1 MWKEVLKRFESHA
14 PVSVMARVALE
25 HALPASWIDEVFQAS
40 RQRQYPR
47 ELLFSSV
54 VELMMLV
61 SLGLRPSLHA
71 AAKKMGQLPV
81 TLAALY
87 DKVKRTE
94 PQVLRALVQGSA
106 ARLAPVVAAAGSQPS
121 LQGWQLRILDGNH
134 LPASEKRLAPLRSHR
149 GAAMPGH
156 TLVVYDPDNALVTD
170 ILACEDAHE
179 SERTGAA
186 TLLQQSQQ
194 GQVWIADRHFCTR
207 TLLQGWHERQACFI
221 VREHARH
228 PKLGHSGPWSEAM
241 PTETGQVREQ
251 AIALAATQKTVAA
264 PPPWRRI
271 EIQLHTPTESGD
283 QTMALWSNL
292 PAHIDAGTIAQLYRK
307 RWRIEGLFGRLE
319 SVLHSEIRT
328 LGHPRAALLGFAAA
342 VLAFNVLALLK
353 RCVEQAHSESAPA
366 LDVSTYHLGVHVASD
381 YQGMLIALPAEVW
394 QPWAEAP
401 AGDIAQYLLRLAGS
415 ISPRSVATAKRG
427 PKKEKPGG
435 YVAGAVAR
443 KQLSTARVLKQAAGG
458 RP

>member
-1 MWKEVLKRFESHA
+1 MWKEVLERFESHA
-14 PVSVMARVALE
+14 PVSVMTRVALE
-25 HALPASWIDEVFQAS
+25 HALPACWVDEVFQTS

-71 AAKKMGQLPV
+71 AAKKMAQLPV

-106 ARLAPVVAAAGSQPS
+106 ARLEPVVAAVGSQPS

-134 LPASEKRLAPLRSHR
+134 LPASDKRLAPLRSHR

-156 TLVVYDPDNALVTD
+156 TLVVYDPDSALVTD

-179 SERTGAA
+179 SERVGAA
-186 TLLQQSQQ
+186 TLLQQAQQ

-207 TLLQGWHERQACFI
+207 TLLQGWQQRQAGFI
-221 VREHARH
+221 
-228 PKLGHSGPWSEAM
+228 
-241 PTETGQVREQ
+241 VREQ
-251 AIALAATQKTVAA
+251 AIELAATQETVLA
-264 PPPWRRI
+264 PPSWRRI
-271 EIQLHTPTESGD
+271 EIQLQAPTEAGD
-283 QTMALWSNL
+283 QSIALWSNL
-292 PAHIDAGTIAQLYRK
+292 PASIDAATIAQLYRK

-353 RCVEQAHSESAPA
+353 RCVEQAHCERAPG

-381 YQGMLIALPAEVW
+381 YQGMLIALPSEVW
-394 QPWAEAP
+394 QSWCEASGAEV
-401 AGDIAQYLLRLAGS
+401 AQHLLRLAGTVN
-415 ISPRSVATAKRG
+415 PRSVATAKRG

-435 YVAGAVAR
+435 YVAGAGAR
-443 KQLSTARVLKQAAGG
+443 KQLSTARVLKQAAGT

>member
-1 MWKEVLKRFESHA
+1 MWKEVLERFESHA

-25 HALPASWIDEVFQAS
+25 HALPASWVDEVFQAN
-40 RQRQYPR
+40 RHRQYPR

-71 AAKKMGQLPV
+71 AARKMAQLPV

-94 PQVLRALVQGSA
+94 PQLLRALVQGSA
-106 ARLAPVVAAAGSQPS
+106 ARLEPVVAAAGSQSS

-134 LPASEKRLAPLRSHR
+134 LPASDKRLAPLRSHR

-156 TLVVYDPDNALVTD
+156 TLVVYDPDSALVTD

-179 SERTGAA
+179 SERVGAA

-207 TLLQGWHERQACFI
+207 TLLQGWHERQAGFI
-221 VREHARH
+221 VREHAKH
-228 PKLGHSGPWSEAM
+228 PKLGQTGSWSEAV

-251 AIALAATQKTVAA
+251 AIELAATKDAVADPA
-264 PPPWRRI
+264 LWRRI
-271 EIQLHTPTESGD
+271 EIQLHTPTESGE
-283 QTMALWSNL
+283 QRIALWSNL
-292 PAHIDAGTIAQLYRK
+292 PASIDASTIAQLYRK

-319 SVLHSEIRT
+319 SVLRSEIRT

-353 RCVEQAHSESAPA
+353 RCVEHAHCESAPD

-381 YQGMLIALPAEVW
+381 YQGMLIALPLEVW
-394 QPWAEAP
+394 QPWSEVP
-401 AGDIAQYLLRLAGS
+401 AGEVAQYLLRLAGN
-415 ISPRSVATAKRG
+415 ISARSVATAKRG
-427 PKKEKPGG
+427 PKKDKPGG

-443 KQLSTARVLKQAAGG
+443 KQVSTARVLRQAAVT

>member
-1 MWKEVLKRFESHA
+1 MWKEVLERFESHA
-14 PVSVMARVALE
+14 PVSVMTRAALE
-25 HALPASWIDEVFQAS
+25 HALPASWVDEVFQTS

-71 AAKKMGQLPV
+71 AAKKMAQLPV

-106 ARLAPVVAAAGSQPS
+106 ARLEPVVAAVGSQPS

-134 LPASEKRLAPLRSHR
+134 LPASDKRLAPLRSHR

-156 TLVVYDPDNALVTD
+156 TLVVYDPDSALVTD

-179 SERTGAA
+179 SERVGAA
-186 TLLQQSQQ
+186 TLLQQAQQ

-207 TLLQGWHERQACFI
+207 TLLQGWQQRQAGFI

-228 PKLGHSGPWSEAM
+228 PKLDKTGPWSQAV

-251 AIALAATQKTVAA
+251 AIELAATQETVVA
-264 PPPWRRI
+264 PPSWRRI
-271 EIQLHTPTESGD
+271 EIQLQVPTEAGD
-283 QTMALWSNL
+283 QSIALWSNL
-292 PAHIDAGTIAQLYRK
+292 PASIDAATIAQLYRK

-353 RCVEQAHSESAPA
+353 RCVEQAHCERAPG
-366 LDVSTYHLGVHVASD
+366 LDVSSYHLGVHVASD
-381 YQGMLIALPAEVW
+381 YQGMLIALPSEVW
-394 QPWAEAP
+394 QPWCEAS
-401 AGDIAQYLLRLAGS
+401 GEEVAQHLLRLAGKVN
-415 ISPRSVATAKRG
+415 PRSVATAKRG

-443 KQLSTARVLKQAAGG
+443 KQLSTARVLKQAAGTT
-458 RP
+458 P

>member
-1 MWKEVLKRFESHA
+1 MWKEVLERFESHA

-25 HALPASWIDEVFQAS
+25 HALPAHWVDEVFQAN

-71 AAKKMGQLPV
+71 AAKKMEQLPV

-87 DKVKRTE
+87 DKVNRTE
-94 PQVLRALVQGSA
+94 PQVLRALVQASA
-106 ARLAPVVAAAGSQPS
+106 KRLEPVVAAVASAPS
-121 LQGWQLRILDGNH
+121 LQGWQVRILDGNH
-134 LPASEKRLAPLRSHR
+134 LPASDKRLAPLRSHR

-156 TLVVYDPDNALVTD
+156 TLVVYDPDSTLVTD
-170 ILACEDAHE
+170 ILGCEDAHQ

-186 TLLQQSQQ
+186 TLLERAQQ

-207 TLLQGWHERQACFI
+207 TLLQGWQQRQASFI
-221 VREHARH
+221 VREHAKH
-228 PKLGHSGPWSEAM
+228 PKLGRIGPWSETE
-241 PTETGQVREQ
+241 PIETGQVREQ
-251 AIALAATQKTVAA
+251 AIELAAPKEAQPAA
-264 PPPWRRI
+264 QPWRRI
-271 EIQLHTPTESGD
+271 EIQLQAPTESGE
-283 QTMALWSNL
+283 QSIALWSNL
-292 PAHIDAGTIAQLYRK
+292 PAQIDAATIAQLYRK

-319 SVLHSEIRT
+319 SVLHSEIKT

-353 RCVEQAHSESAPA
+353 RCVEQAHCEQAPD
-366 LDVSTYHLGVHVASD
+366 LDVSTYHLAVHVASD
-381 YQGMLIALPAEVW
+381 YQGMLIALPSEVW
-394 QPWAEAP
+394 QPWSEAS
-401 AGDIAQYLLRLAGS
+401 AGDVVQYLVRLAAS
-415 ISPRSVATAKRG
+415 VSPRSVATTKRG
-427 PKKEKPGG
+427 PKKAKPAG

-443 KQLSTARVLKQAAGG
+443 KQLSTARVLKQAAGK

>member
-1 MWKEVLKRFESHA
+1 MWKEVLERFEHQA

-25 HALPASWIDEVFQAS
+25 QALPPQWIDEVFEAN
-40 RQRQYPR
+40 RQRQYSR
-47 ELLFSSV
+47 ELLMSTV
-54 VELMMLV
+54 LELMMLV

-71 AAKKMGQLPV
+71 AAKKMTQLPV

-87 DKVKRTE
+87 DKVNRTE

-106 ARLAPVVAAAGSQPS
+106 RRLEPVVAAVGAQPS
-121 LQGWQLRILDGNH
+121 LAGWQLRILDGNH

-156 TLVVYDPDNALVTD
+156 TLVVYDPDSALVTD
-170 ILACEDAHE
+170 ILACEDAHQ

-186 TLLQQSQQ
+186 TLQQQAQQ
-194 GQVWIADRHFCTR
+194 GQVWLADRHFCTR
-207 TLLQGWHERQACFI
+207 TLLQGWEQRQACFI

-228 PKLGHSGPWSEAM
+228 PRLGKTGPWNDAV

-251 AIALAATQKTVAA
+251 AIELAATKDAA
-264 PPPWRRI
+264 VVPQPWRRI
-271 EIQLHTPTESGD
+271 EIQLQAPTESGD
-283 QTMALWSNL
+283 QSIALWSNL
-292 PAHIDAGTIAQLYRK
+292 PPSIDAGTIAQLYRK

-319 SVLHSEIRT
+319 SVLNSEIRA
-328 LGHPRAALLGFAAA
+328 LGHPRAALLGFATA

-353 RCVEQAHSESAPA
+353 RCVEQAHCERAPD
-366 LDVSTYHLGVHVASD
+366 LDVSTYHLGVDVASD
-381 YQGMLIALPAEVW
+381 YRGMLIALPSQVW
-394 QPWAEAP
+394 QPWPQAS
-401 AGDIAQYLLRLAGS
+401 AGDVAQYLLRLAGNVS
-415 ISPRSVATAKRG
+415 ARSVATAKRG

-435 YVAGAVAR
+435 YVPGAAVR
-443 KQLSTARVLKQAAGG
+443 KQLSTARVLKQAPGT

>member
-1 MWKEVLKRFESHA
+1 MWEEVLERFESDA

-25 HALPASWIDEVFQAS
+25 HVLPASWVDEVFQSS

-71 AAKKMGQLPV
+71 AAKKMEQLPV

-106 ARLAPVVAAAGSQPS
+106 ARLQPVVAAVGTQPS
-121 LQGWQLRILDGNH
+121 LAGWQLRILDGNH
-134 LPASEKRLAPLRSHR
+134 LPASDKRLAPLRSHR

-156 TLVVYDPDNALVTD
+156 TLVVYDPDSALVMD

-179 SERTGAA
+179 SERVGAA
-186 TLLQQSQQ
+186 TLLQQAQQ

-207 TLLQGWHERQACFI
+207 TLLQGWQQRQAGFI

-228 PKLGHSGPWSEAM
+228 PKLSKTGPWSEAVS
-241 PTETGQVREQ
+241 TESGQVREQ
-251 AIALAATQKTVAA
+251 AIELVGTEHPEPT
-264 PPPWRRI
+264 WRRI
-271 EIQLHTPTESGD
+271 EIELQAPTDAGD
-283 QTMALWSNL
+283 QCIALWSNL
-292 PAHIDAGTIAQLYRK
+292 PASIDAATIAQLYRK
-307 RWRIEGLFGRLE
+307 RWRIEGMFGRLE
-319 SVLHSEIRT
+319 SVLHSEIRS

-353 RCVEQAHSESAPA
+353 RCVEQAHGEGSPG
-366 LDVSTYHLGVHVASD
+366 LDVSTYHLGVHVVSD
-381 YQGMLIALPAEVW
+381 YQGMLIALPSEVW
-394 QPWAEAP
+394 QSWCDASG
-401 AGDIAQYLLRLAGS
+401 GDVAQHLLRLAGKVN
-415 ISPRSVATAKRG
+415 PRSVATAKRG
-427 PKKEKPGG
+427 PKKEKSGG

-443 KQLSTARVLKQAAGG
+443 SQLSTYRILKQVAGAT
-458 RP
+458 P